1 MSSETPC
8 GRVVR
13 FNGHKMIEE
22 ADAHNPGAVTADTSA
37 PPAESPTEPFPCPAC
52 GQMLGA
58 SCRVCVACRHAI
70 DPAEIAKPQD
80 VATTATPAQAEAAKP
95 APVRFPWRIFFAVL
109 VISVLLAQVFIELW
123 GLEKA
128 QLAMGG
134 VQTLAGI
141 WVSFDAL
148 SRRIPCPWRWGVG
161 SMLLPVII
169 FPWYLA
175 RRRVPASAC
184 PFVER
189 QVGPITRFVFLAL
202 AIFLLLGAIVYL
214 LHGPAPK

>member
-1 MSSETPC
+1 METPSEWAK
-8 GRVVR
+8 R
-13 FNGHKMIEE
+13 FNRQKTGEE
-22 ADAHNPGAVTADTSA
+22 AGLPNPEAETVASPA
-37 PPAESPTEPFPCPAC
+37 PVAEFPTEAFPCPTC
-52 GQMLGA
+52 GQLLGA
-58 SCRVCVACRHAI
+58 SCRVCVACGHTI

-80 VATTATPAQAEAAKP
+80 VSTIATAARAEVARP
-95 APVRFPWRIFFAVL
+95 GPVRFPWRIFFAVL
-109 VISVLLAQVFIELW
+109 VISFLLAQVFIELW

-134 VQTLAGI
+134 AQTLAGI
-141 WVSFDAL
+141 WVFFDAL
-148 SRRIPCPWRWGVG
+148 SRRIPCPWRWGLG

-175 RRRVPASAC
+175 RRKVPESAC

-189 QVGPITRFVFLAL
+189 AVGPFTRILFLVLAAFFL
-202 AIFLLLGAIVYL
+202 LYAIFSV